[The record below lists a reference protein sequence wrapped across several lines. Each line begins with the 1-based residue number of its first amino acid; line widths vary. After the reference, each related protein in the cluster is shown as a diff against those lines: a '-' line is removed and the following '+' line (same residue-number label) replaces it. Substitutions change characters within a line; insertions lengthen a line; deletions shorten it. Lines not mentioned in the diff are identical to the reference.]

1 MPDLFSVPRIPSHYL
16 QGNARCPICSASVY
30 FFTLEN
36 NGRVYFDEI
45 GPPWPKHPCTDRHDS
60 PETCSSAEGE
70 STSRDA
76 QARPWEA
83 GWILLKQISVQA
95 AELGT
100 LRLTARIAGEGL
112 ITFVRDDAFG
122 EVESP
127 ATFLQASFIQTRP
140 SITGQ
145 FELVLLTPDL
155 RPMRVF
161 GFPTA
166 AHAASSRKS

>member
-1 MPDLFSVPRIPSHYL
+1 M
-16 QGNARCPICSASVY
+16 Y
-30 FFTLEN
+30 FFTLDN

-45 GPPWPKHPCTDRHDS
+45 GAPWPKHPCTDRHDN
-60 PETCSSAEGE
+60 PETSFAAESG
-70 STSRDA
+70 STDGDA
-76 QARPWEA
+76 QARPWEI
-83 GWILLKQISVQA
+83 GWVLLNQISVEV

-100 LRLTARIAGEGL
+100 LRLSARIAEEGL
-112 ITFVRDDAFG
+112 ITFVRGDAFG

-127 ATFLQASFIQTRP
+127 ATFLQESFIQTRP

-166 AHAASSRKS
+166 ADAAASRKS